1 MYNFLVYVVF
11 KSTVCLQRISEVH
24 ERRSGF
30 VEVADGRV
38 SRVHCV
44 ITCKEA
50 GEKLR
55 PQVEVRCK
63 LFNDSSI
70 LQCA

>member
-1 MYNFLVYVVF
+1 MHIKTF
-11 KSTVCLQRISEVH
+11 CPQRLSEVH

-55 PQVEVRCK
+55 PQVEVSFHRFICCN
-63 LFNDSSI
+63 L
-70 LQCA
+70 

>member
-1 MYNFLVYVVF
+1 MLCARYRQPELSD
-11 KSTVCLQRISEVH
+11 KQ
-24 ERRSGF
+24 SGF

-38 SRVHCV
+38 SRVHCA

-55 PQVEVRCK
+55 PQVEVGNHK
-63 LFNDSSI
+63 
-70 LQCA
+70 